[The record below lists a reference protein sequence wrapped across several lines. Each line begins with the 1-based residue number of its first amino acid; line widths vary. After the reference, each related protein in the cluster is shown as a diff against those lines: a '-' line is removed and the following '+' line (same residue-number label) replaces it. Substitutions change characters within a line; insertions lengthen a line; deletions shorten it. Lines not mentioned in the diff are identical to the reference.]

1 MRKQDSCVRQFFRS
15 GYSQKKAGIRAVLDE
30 RDEKLGYKIREAQMK
45 KYRILLL
52 WEIKSA
58 AINLY
63 MYGNTGGKTHLK
75 RM

>member
-1 MRKQDSCVRQFFRS
+1 
-15 GYSQKKAGIRAVLDE
+15 
-30 RDEKLGYKIREAQMK
+30 MK

-52 WEIKSA
+52 WEIESA